1 MSESYTRLG
10 ASLLLLLVVSLLAG
24 CGTLSSYQTEKKTPD
39 AATNLDSGNKPD
51 QEKID
56 QTSPRVTSNVP
67 SSGTTG
73 MAPSP
78 SPDRN
83 QFSPLVKP
91 QPIEPQGENT
101 AKMSNEDRLD
111 LALEYCEAANSFWER
126 GELDSA
132 VDALDK
138 AYALILKVETD
149 DDLNLLQQKEDLR
162 LTISKRIVEVYASR
176 YTVAAGISKAIPLVM
191 NGHVLKEL
199 ESFKTREKDF
209 FLNAYRR
216 SGKYRPGIV
225 KALREAGFPEELS
238 WLPLIESGFK
248 VRALSTARALG
259 MWQFIASTGYR
270 FGLKRDNWIDERMDF
285 EKSTQAAIAYLRELH
300 KIFGDWTTALAAYNC
315 GEYAVLNRIKTQ
327 KINYLDNFWDLYEK
341 LPRETAAYVPRFMAV
356 LHIVNNPAAYGMT
369 LPPLDKGMEWEEV
382 MVDKQIE
389 LKSISEQV
397 GIAYEP
403 LEELNAE
410 LRRNLTPEGVYGLR
424 VPVGMGAVLLS
435 KLAAIPAWCPP
446 AHAYIVHRVKKG
458 ETVKSISAR
467 YKAFPEDVISLN
479 NLKRGEQVKP
489 GMKLK
494 IPAEK
499 EKAVAQVKKPS
510 VKQTVPEEKPIKYVV
525 KKGDSLFQ
533 IANRFNTNVKE
544 IQSQNRI
551 TKADVHVG
559 QVLWITPG
567 GKENCPPGDTKNY
580 TVKEGDS
587 LYFIARKHQMNLADV
602 LKLNNLTPQSTIL
615 PGQELQ
621 VRAN

>member
-1 MSESYTRLG
+1 MSEPFTRLG
-10 ASLLLLLVVSLLAG
+10 AGLLLSLVLSFLAG
-24 CGTLSSYQTEKKTPD
+24 CGTLSSYQTETK
-39 AATNLDSGNKPD
+39 ATDSGRKPE
-51 QEKID
+51 QEMAD
-56 QTSPRVTSNVP
+56 PASPRVASKGP
-67 SSGTTG
+67 GSGEKATAT
-73 MAPSP
+73 SP
-78 SPDRN
+78 SLETN
-83 QFSPLVKP
+83 QVLP
-91 QPIEPQGENT
+91 QARPQLAANQGENT
-101 AKMSNEDRLD
+101 AKMSKEDILD

-138 AYALILKVETD
+138 AYALILKVEAD
-149 DDLNLLQQKEDLR
+149 DDPNLLQQKEDLR

-176 YTVAAGISKAIPLVM
+176 YTVAAGISKAIPLAM
-191 NGHVLKEL
+191 NAHVQKEL
-199 ESFKTREKDF
+199 ESFKTREREF

-216 SGKYRPGIV
+216 SGKYRLGIA

-248 VRALSTARALG
+248 VRALSSARALG
-259 MWQFIASTGYR
+259 MWQFIASTGHR

-300 KIFGDWTTALAAYNC
+300 QIFGDWTTALAAYNC

-356 LHIVNNPAAYGMT
+356 LHIVNDPAAYGIT
-369 LPPLDKGMEWEEV
+369 LPPVDEGLEWEEV
-382 MVDKQIE
+382 IVDKQIE
-389 LKSISEQV
+389 LKSISEHV

-410 LRRNLTPEGVYGLR
+410 LRRNLTPEGAYGLK
-424 VPVGMGAVLLS
+424 VPVGTGGNLLS
-435 KLAAIPAWCPP
+435 KLAAIPTWCPP
-446 AHAYIVHRVKKG
+446 AHVYLVHKVRKG
-458 ETVKSISAR
+458 ETLNSISAR
-467 YKAFPEDVISLN
+467 YKAFPEDVMALN
-479 NLKRGEQVKP
+479 NLKRGDRLRP

-494 IPAEK
+494 IPAENAK
-499 EKAVAQVKKPS
+499 EAAQIKKASAKPN
-510 VKQTVPEEKPIKYVV
+510 VPEEKKTRYVV

-533 IANRFNTNVKE
+533 IANRFNTTVKE
-544 IQSQNRI
+544 IQVQNRL
-551 TKADVHVG
+551 KNPDVYVG
-559 QVLWITPG
+559 QVLWVSSAG
-567 GKENCPPGDTKNY
+567 QEGCPPADTKNY

-587 LYFIARKHQMNLADV
+587 LYFIAKKYQMNLADM
-602 LKLNNLTPQSTIL
+602 LRLNNLTPQSMIF